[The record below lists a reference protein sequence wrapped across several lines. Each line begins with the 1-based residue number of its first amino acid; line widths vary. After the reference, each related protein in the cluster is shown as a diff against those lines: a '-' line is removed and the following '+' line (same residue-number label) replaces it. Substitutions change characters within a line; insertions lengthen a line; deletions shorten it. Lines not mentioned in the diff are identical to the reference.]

1 MAFLLVDTR
10 EQWTQVRPGRMP
22 DTHISGY
29 LDRHGIPWKVQK
41 LDVGDYMLE
50 CGSVT
55 VDRKK
60 DLEEVASNLLNPA
73 DRARFWNEV
82 RLAYRLGIKLVV
94 LVEDSTHQGK
104 EDVRGWRSSY
114 SPANGAALLRQMEAL
129 KHSYGVL
136 FYVCHKRSTGRRIVQ
151 LLSGKDDGKWK
162 TII

>member
-1 MAFLLVDTR
+1 MLIVDSR
-10 EQWTQVRPGRMP
+10 EQWTQSGRFRKP
-22 DTHISGY
+22 DTHISAY
-29 LDRHGIPWKVQK
+29 LERHGIPWAVRK

-50 CGSVT
+50 GGSVT

-104 EDVRGWRSSY
+104 EDIRGWKSSY
-114 SPANGAALLRQMEAL
+114 SPANGAALLRQMERL

-162 TII
+162 PVI